1 MFFLL
6 LYFLF
11 ALRLDESVMSMLP
24 LCHHQFRF
32 SFSSSC
38 CRCFYGSEMFFV
50 ARKEDDAN
58 RLLRA
63 DKKIYINERGAST
76 THQSDDDNHLALDFY
91 MLCAV
96 SRTAQSVSIGVT
108 LGFICRLPRLWS
120 IILILF
126 IDFVRQTI
134 WNRQDTRQSRGYK
147 RANRALMIVND

>member
-1 MFFLL
+1 MQSFFYVFSSFIFFVCFKLGFKTRRKC
-6 LYFLF
+6 YVN
-11 ALRLDESVMSMLP
+11 AAP

-32 SFSSSC
+32 SFSSAC

-63 DKKIYINERGAST
+63 DKKKYIYERGAST

-108 LGFICRLPRLWS
+108 LGFICRLPRRLWS

-134 WNRQDTRQSRGYK
+134 
-147 RANRALMIVND
+147 